1 MPESKNLFI
10 KSKMNKD
17 LDDRLLPSGEY
28 RDGQN
33 IGVSKSEGSDVG
45 ALENVLGNSI
55 IENTRQITNR
65 DGDVIYDA
73 QVIGYYRDTNTD
85 RIYLFLT
92 NFIDNSSDGLSNMQ
106 QGFSNSSSKFK
117 PIFSAITCYTE
128 TTGDYRTLVEGSFL
142 NFSKNS
148 IITGINVLENL
159 LFWTDDRN
167 QPRKINVSKAFSSLN
182 FYINEDQISVAKYF
196 PYNPPRLWADEVCG
210 SATVP
215 QAQMKNKTS
224 KGNPINYGE
233 SEFDSQGNPT
243 HPNPTYDPTYTGD
256 AAFLEDKF
264 IRFSYRFKY
273 DENEYSLMSP
283 FTQVAFIPKQDGYFG
298 LNLPQ
303 KYTGE
308 GDGIDSTQEDE
319 TYKST
324 IVNWMENK
332 VDSVNI
338 FIDLPCP
345 ANELASKFL
354 VSSIDILYKEANS
367 LAVKV
372 VKTIKVTDPLFVD
385 AGSDTFINWEYQA
398 SKPIRTLPED
408 ETIRVSDEA
417 PVRAL
422 AQEIIGNRVVY
433 GNYTRSYPWPKTLD
447 YKVGVSEKAQTSNIS
462 KTYSRVEYPNHTLKQ
477 NRNYQVGIVLSDRY
491 GRQTPAILTPPKV
504 TEEIIENV
512 VYKNSTIYHPY
523 KSDSTTNEDILYWTG
538 DSLKILFNGAIEVLG
553 SKNKGLYD
561 KEKNPLGWYSY
572 KVVVKQ
578 QEQDYYNV
586 YLPGMLDGYLNYEPD
601 SVINTISH
609 AVLLNDNINKIPR
622 DLKEV
627 GPTQST
633 FGSSVRLWGR
643 VNNIASPYIE
653 NSTVP
658 FYSKLTDNQPYNSQY
673 YPETSADQVVT
684 ISRLSEMGL
693 GQFKTVTLSA
703 YDQSQDVDSNTINV
717 YVKELSSDVFANSTV
732 RVSGPGPNTIPENSL
747 VKNYRANPRY
757 TEGNFD
763 PDSTTAP
770 IDPGSTDATMAA
782 MFNIEAEEYN
792 WQIDGGS
799 ALTFSNATFYN
810 ANSNPYIVR
819 MSTKK
824 GLGSYVTPGPDK
836 SIIVLPELS
845 VLETTPTISALD
857 IYWETST
864 AGLISDLNDLINSP
878 LGARDFGEEWRFI
891 GDEGNTSTDNL
902 LSSEV
907 WAVNQIGQQVPGI
920 IDVANSY
927 VEYPLTSTT
936 TQTYSIGNTPNDF
949 FQLIASGVFPYYK
962 YMLRL
967 NPNKYWVF
975 NEDYA
980 TSPFRGDLTFIF
992 RFVPDASLLPANAAN
1007 PVFLQEFGS
1016 VSNVKPQIT
1025 LPSFEDVPSEIA
1037 YRWAGIIYGVN
1048 GSADASRE
1056 REQLIMEIT
1065 SQVNIDAPFTQVF
1078 QPNSNPQVPGF
1089 FLELVTNSSGVVQPG
1104 QWRLSVR
1111 PEMPSGTYTLILTLT
1126 DANGFGSVDTA
1137 IVQVTLK
1144 EPGLSG
1150 HLTWGSAQVPVNGGY
1165 FGWFTKTTIG
1175 VDGDKSSNS
1184 ILSSVGYTTGQA
1196 GGYLANGSCEPIP
1209 LLADRISK
1217 SNETLGRVPMTGKAN
1232 QPAYVE
1238 RPAPLGT
1245 WIQNNN
1251 GIADFVATFEGAYG
1265 YSNVNG
1271 LGWQDGQFNSGYDDD
1286 IGVPVNFS
1294 STFTNSQN
1302 STDPNN
1308 VQMGNISWYYANP
1321 GGSQAKYMW
1330 SSWPSVKPVN
1340 YRGSVRPDGSINA
1353 NFGYAR
1359 WWKDGGGFLSGFAN
1373 KPLTGNTSN
1382 GISKPGGGGNFSK
1395 HCVILSDST
1404 SVTVQPPVDANPV
1417 YQWAPPPISTSWGS
1431 GLGEDFNKACSGAI
1445 GQPLGYPWRHKNSN
1459 YGAANHWIDLV
1470 PYNVNQFAGN
1480 NFLMTGVRSFQ
1491 GLQPQNL
1498 PHNNNYE
1505 GSSGSANKIWYA
1517 FFGNNIDNTD
1527 EMDGGYNPKS
1537 LNVGGSSFWGS
1548 SSTAFRKWDA
1558 IYFRTR
1564 VNKRKGAD
1572 STGEVMPGIKTGTAL
1587 IRIGL
1592 DYFNYDRNSTRAL
1605 NPLNSNILQDC
1616 VMMTNISIQYRPNE
1630 DSPWEEAL
1638 DIDDQPLMAGIWDTD
1653 PSGVGKFGY
1662 GTCLLFRGATK
1673 ARDNAWAAPI
1683 PEDGSG
1689 TDTNGSIET
1698 ERPGLIDPRTYN
1710 NVSIAGGHVKRAKA
1724 TNIAKPKMWTTPD
1737 LEFDAKGATSSQSV
1751 MPGGHILRNLSV
1763 SSSKVSNYSEVSF
1776 AVKKKG
1782 DYRIV
1787 IDNMRPNLAEIPH
1800 GNSAT
1805 YNFDGARPR
1814 LVALQGQ
1821 VAKNGDTVVIGP
1833 GMCINVMDMYNERP
1847 ISGFWG
1853 PDSPYDNLYEEPS
1866 GPPLGPFNGDNLT
1879 PVGTQSGNSNI
1890 IDVNK
1895 NTVSYQNRI
1904 GSDITWYAYTVNDDG
1919 FNSREE
1925 ALSGFDPRAIP
1936 YDYLFA
1942 KEPAF
1947 RYVSCFYTR
1956 VKNPDGTYI
1965 YSKWYGNTTTS
1976 ADSSFYPMTARF
1988 QCSSKNNGIANNQQA
2003 ITQFLFPEE
2012 AGVPFV
2018 HEKAYGQ
2025 TRQWPT
2031 SGDGGVYHTWTI
2043 QIQKNTGKVLS
2054 QPVPYSYVDTNPSA
2068 PSWYQKVLGDGT
2080 VGPSGDWWWNGKFY
2094 ASKGNQT
2101 PQ

>member
-55 IENTRQITNR
+55 IEKTRQLTNR

-73 QVIGYYRDTNTD
+73 QVIGYFRDTNSD

-92 NFIDNSSDGLSNMQ
+92 NFIDNSSDGLTNMQ
-106 QGFSNSSSKFK
+106 LGFPSSGTNIV

-148 IITGINVLENL
+148 LITGVNVLENL

-167 QPRKINVSKAFSSLN
+167 QPRKINVSKAFSSID

-210 SATVP
+210 SASVP

-224 KGNPINYGE
+224 EGNPINYGE
-233 SEFDSQGNPT
+233 SELDSNGNPT
-243 HPNPTYDPTYTGD
+243 HPNPNYDPTYTGD

-273 DENEYSLMSP
+273 DEDEYSLMAP

-332 VDSVNI
+332 VDSVNV

-345 ANELASKFL
+345 ADELATKLL

-372 VKTIKVTDPLFVD
+372 IKTIKVTDPLFVS
-385 AGSDTFINWEYQA
+385 AGSNTFINWEYQA
-398 SKPIRTLPED
+398 SKPIRTLPEN

-433 GNYTRSYPWPKTLD
+433 GNYTKSYPWPKTLD
-447 YKVGVSEKAQTSNIS
+447 YKVGVSEKSQTSNVA

-491 GRQTPAILTPPKV
+491 GRQTPAILTPPKI
-504 TEEIIENV
+504 TEEIIEDV

-523 KSDSTTNEDILYWTG
+523 KSNSANDEDILYWTG

-561 KEKNPLGWYSY
+561 VEKNPLGWYSY

-622 DLKEV
+622 DLSEV

-658 FYSKLTDNQPYNSQY
+658 FYSKLTGNQPYNSQY

-703 YDQSQDVDSNTINV
+703 FDSSQDVDTNLVNV
-717 YVKELSSDVFANSTV
+717 YVKELSSDVYANSTV
-732 RVSGPGPNTIPENSL
+732 RVSGPGVNTIPENSL

-757 TEGNFD
+757 TEGNV
-763 PDSTTAP
+763 DSSTIPP

-782 MFNIEAEEYN
+782 MFNIEAEEYG

-824 GLGSYVTPGPDK
+824 GLGSYVTPGPNK

-864 AGLISDLNDLINSP
+864 SGLISELNDLINSP

-891 GDEGNTSTDNL
+891 GNEGNTSTDDL

-927 VEYPLTSTT
+927 VEFPLTSTT
-936 TQTYSIGNTPNDF
+936 TQTYSIGQTANDF
-949 FQLIASGVFPYYK
+949 IQLIASGVFPYYK

-980 TSPFRGDLTFIF
+980 TSPFRGDLTFVF

-1025 LPSFEDVPSEIA
+1025 LPTFEDVPSEVA

-1056 REQLIMEIT
+1056 REELIMEIT
-1065 SQVNIDAPFTQVF
+1065 SQVNIDIPFTQVF
-1078 QPNSNPQVPGF
+1078 QPNSNPPVPGF
-1089 FLELVTNSSGVVQPG
+1089 FLDLVTNSSGVIQPG

-1111 PEMPSGTYTLILTLT
+1111 PDMPAGTYTLILTLT

-1137 IVQVTLK
+1137 TIQVTLK
-1144 EPGLSG
+1144 EPGLGG
-1150 HLTWGSAQVPVNGGY
+1150 HITWGSAQVPVNGGY
-1165 FGWFTKTTIG
+1165 FGWFTKSTIG
-1175 VDGDKSSNS
+1175 VDGDKSSNN
-1184 ILSSVGYTTGQA
+1184 ILSNAGYTLGN
-1196 GGYLANGSCEPIP
+1196 GGVLEDGTCEPIP
-1209 LLADRISK
+1209 VIADRISK
-1217 SNETLGRVPMTGKAN
+1217 SNQTLGRVPMTGLAN

-1245 WIQNNN
+1245 WMKNNN
-1251 GIADFVATFEGAYG
+1251 GIADFVATWEGSYG

-1271 LGWQDGQFNSGYDDD
+1271 LGWQSGQFSSGFDDD
-1286 IGVPVNFS
+1286 SGKPVNFPDNYV
-1294 STFTNSQN
+1294 NSLN
-1302 STDPNN
+1302 STYPDP
-1308 VQMGNISWYYANP
+1308 VQIGDISWEYAP
-1321 GGSQAKYMW
+1321 KGQSGPSGDAATYMW
-1330 SSWPSVKPVN
+1330 SSWPSASPVD
-1340 YRGSVRPDGSINA
+1340 YRSTYAKWWQDGSGFGSAAINE
-1353 NFGYAR
+1353 N
-1359 WWKDGGGFLSGFAN
+1359 LSG
-1373 KPLTGNTSN
+1373 NTN
-1382 GISKPGGGGNFSK
+1382 QGTNRGGKNYSTS
-1395 HCVILSDST
+1395 CVILSDTT
-1404 SVTVQPPVDANPV
+1404 SVTVQPSADANPV
-1417 YQWAPPPISTSWGS
+1417 YQWAPPPMQNRDVKNRPT
-1431 GLGEDFNKACSGAI
+1431 DCSGVY
-1445 GQPLGYPWRHKNSN
+1445 GQLLGYPWRHKNSN
-1459 YGAANHWIDLV
+1459 AGTANHW
-1470 PYNVNQFAGN
+1470 VNAPVRDSGDFSGN
-1480 NFLMTGVRSFQ
+1480 NFLLTGVRSFYGTQ
-1491 GLQPQNL
+1491 NIREINFEGNGLRP
-1498 PHNNNYE
+1498 
-1505 GSSGSANKIWYA
+1505 NKIWFA
-1517 FFGNNIDNTD
+1517 INGNSIDNSDSID
-1527 EMDGGYNPKS
+1527 EGYDPNS
-1537 LNVGGSSFWGS
+1537 LNVRGGYIWGS
-1548 SSTAFRKWDA
+1548 QSSAFLKWNA
-1558 IYFRTR
+1558 MFFRTR
-1564 VNKRKGAD
+1564 VNKRKGED
-1572 STGEVMPGIKTGTAL
+1572 STGAVVPGLKSGTAL

-1592 DYFNYDRNSTRAL
+1592 DYFNYDRNSTRAINDSSAAL
-1605 NPLNSNILQDC
+1605 DSNVLQDC
-1616 VMMTNISIQYRPNE
+1616 VMMTNVSIQYRPNE
-1630 DSPWEEAL
+1630 NSPWEEAL
-1638 DIDDQPLMAGIWDTD
+1638 DIDDQPLMAGMWDTN
-1653 PSGVGKFGY
+1653 PSAISPFGY
-1662 GTCLLFRGATK
+1662 GTCLFFRGATK
-1673 ARDNAWAAPI
+1673 AKNQGWAAPI

-1689 TDTNGSIET
+1689 TNTNGSIDSK
-1698 ERPGLIDPRTYN
+1698 RPGLIDPRSYSRSTN
-1710 NVSIAGGHVKRAKA
+1710 SAGYIKDTVKKTGAKA
-1724 TNIAKPKMWTTPD
+1724 KMWTTPGV
-1737 LEFDAKGATSSQSV
+1737 EYDAKGATVSQAP
-1751 MPGGHILRNLSV
+1751 MPGGHVLRNLSLG
-1763 SSSKVSNYSEVSF
+1763 SAKVSNYSEVSF
-1776 AVKKKG
+1776 AVNKKG

-1787 IDNMRPNLAEIPH
+1787 VDNMRPNLAEIPG

-1814 LVALQGQ
+1814 LIALQGQ
-1821 VAKNGDTVVIGP
+1821 TAKNGDTTVIGP
-1833 GMCINVMDMYNERP
+1833 GMCINVMDLYNERP

-1853 PDSPYDNLYEEPS
+1853 PDSPYDNLFEEPS
-1866 GPPLGPFNGDNLT
+1866 APPLGPFDGDNLI

-1895 NTVSYQNRI
+1895 NTVSYQNRK
-1904 GSDITWYAYTVNDDG
+1904 GSDITWYAYTVDDDG
-1919 FNSREE
+1919 FNNRED
-1925 ALSGFDPRAIP
+1925 AINNFNPRTIQ

-1965 YSKWYGNTTTS
+1965 YSKWYGNTTTA

-1988 QCSSKNNGIANNQQA
+1988 QCSSRNNGVADNQQA
-2003 ITQFLFPEE
+2003 ITEFMFPEE

-2018 HEKAYGQ
+2018 HEKSYGQ
-2025 TRQWPT
+2025 MRQWPT
-2031 SGDGGVYHTWTI
+2031 TNDGGMYHFWTI

-2054 QPVPYSYVDTNPSA
+2054 QPIPYSYVDSNPST
-2068 PSWYQKVLGDGT
+2068 PSWYQKVLENGT
-2080 VGPSGDWWWNGKFY
+2080 TGPSGQWWFDGQFY
-2094 ASKGNQT
+2094 SVKGNQT